1 MSIVVYYCGRYNNIM
16 VRVVFMGTPKF
27 ASTCLHTLQKEHD
40 VVGVVTQP
48 DRPSGRGRKLR
59 PNAVNITAQEFQL
72 PVITPNNIN
81 TTEAVDTLNRWEPDV
96 IVVAA
101 YGQILSDTVINL
113 PTNGCI
119 NVHASL
125 LPRHRGASP
134 IAAAIMAND
143 VHTGITIMQM
153 DSGMDTGPLL
163 AQQEIS
169 IRSDHTT
176 GTLTNALEILGA
188 NLLHRTLPGYISGT
202 INPIPQ
208 NPNLVTY
215 APRMSKSVGHLSF
228 DKTAVELERK
238 IRAMTPWPG
247 AFVMLGEKR
256 IKILQAQAITGS
268 GQPGRTMFLSKNIV
282 VGTGY
287 GLLQLQQIQAPGKR
301 PMQAND
307 YVRGFQDFVGS
318 MLE

>member
-1 MSIVVYYCGRYNNIM
+1 MSIVVYYRGRYNHIM

-27 ASTCLHTLQKEHD
+27 ASTCLHILQKKYD

-48 DRPSGRGRKLR
+48 DRPSGRGRKLK
-59 PNAVNITAQEFQL
+59 PSEVNITAQEFQL

-81 TTEAVDTLNRWEPDV
+81 NTVAIDQIKLWKPDV

-101 YGQILSDTVINL
+101 YGQILCDTILKL
-113 PTNGCI
+113 PVNGCI
-119 NVHASL
+119 NIHASL

-134 IAAAIMAND
+134 ISAAIMAAD
-143 VHTGITIMQM
+143 VHTGITIMKM

-163 AQQEIS
+163 TQQAVS

-176 GTLTNALEILGA
+176 GTLTDSLAVVGA
-188 NLLHRTLPGYISGT
+188 NLLHSALPGYIAGE
-202 INPIPQ
+202 IKPIPQ
-208 NPNLVTY
+208 NPTLSTY
-215 APRMSKSVGHLSF
+215 APLIRKNFGHLSF
-228 DKTAVELERK
+228 DKTAAAIERK

-247 AFVMLGEKR
+247 AFAMHGQKR

-268 GQPGRTMFLSKNIV
+268 GQPGKTMFLNKNIV
-282 VGTGY
+282 VGTGN

-301 PMQAND
+301 PMQATD
-307 YVRGFQDFVGS
+307 YVRGFQAFIGTI
-318 MLE
+318 LE

>member
-27 ASTCLHTLQKEHD
+27 ASNCLSTLLEEHD
-40 VVGVVTQP
+40 VIGVVTQP
-48 DRPSGRGRKLR
+48 ERPSGRGRKLR
-59 PNAVNITAQEFQL
+59 PSEVNITAQKFKL
-72 PVITPNNIN
+72 PVITPNKIN
-81 TTEAVDTLNRWEPDV
+81 EAAVIGELNQWSPDV

-101 YGQILSDTVINL
+101 YGQLLSNTIINL
-113 PTNGCI
+113 PTKGCI

-143 VHTGITIMQM
+143 VHTGVTIMKI
-153 DSGMDTGPLL
+153 DAGMDTGPLL
-163 AQQEIS
+163 SQQEIS

-176 GTLTNALEILGA
+176 GTLTDSLAILGA
-188 NLLHRTLPGYISGT
+188 DLLRRTLPAYISGQ
-202 INPIPQ
+202 ISPIPQ
-208 NPNLVTY
+208 NPNLATY
-215 APRMSKSVGHLSF
+215 APMMTKAFGHLSF
-228 DKTAVELERK
+228 DKTAQDLERK

-247 AFVMLGEKR
+247 AFAMHGEKR
-256 IKILQAQAITGS
+256 IKILQAQAIVGS
-268 GQPGRTMFLSKNIV
+268 AQPGKITYLNKNIV

-307 YVRGFQDFVGS
+307 YVRGFQSFVGS
-318 MLE
+318 ILE

>member
-27 ASTCLHTLQKEHD
+27 ASTCLHILHKKHD

-48 DRPSGRGRKLR
+48 DRPSGRGRKLK
-59 PNAVNITAQEFQL
+59 PSEVHITAQKYQL
-72 PVITPNNIN
+72 PVITPNHIN
-81 TTEAVDTLNRWEPDV
+81 NTIAIDQIKLWKPDV

-101 YGQILSDTVINL
+101 YGQILCDTILNL

-134 IAAAIMAND
+134 ISAAIMAND
-143 VHTGITIMQM
+143 VHTGITIMKM

-163 AQQEIS
+163 AQKEIS
-169 IRSDHTT
+169 ICSDHTT
-176 GTLTNALEILGA
+176 GTLTNSLEMIGA
-188 NLLHRTLPGYISGT
+188 NLLHRTLPSYIAGE
-202 INPIPQ
+202 IRPIPQ
-208 NPNLVTY
+208 NPNLATH
-215 APRMSKSVGHLSF
+215 APLIRKDFGHLSF
-228 DKTAVELERK
+228 DNTAAAIERK

-247 AFVMLGEKR
+247 AFAMHGQKR

-268 GQPGRTMFLSKNIV
+268 GQPGKTMFLNKNIV

-301 PMQAND
+301 PMQAAD
-307 YVRGFQDFVGS
+307 YVRGFQAFIGTI
-318 MLE
+318 LE

>member
-27 ASTCLHTLQKEHD
+27 ASTCLHTLQKKHD

-48 DRPSGRGRKLR
+48 DRPSGRGRRLS
-59 PNAVNITAQEFQL
+59 PSEVNITAQELQL

-81 TTEAVDTLNRWEPDV
+81 ATEAVDTLNRWKPDV

-101 YGQILSDTVINL
+101 YGQILSDTIINL
-113 PTNGCI
+113 PTYGCI

-153 DSGMDTGPLL
+153 DAGMDTGPLL

-176 GTLTNALEILGA
+176 GTLTTSLEILGA
-188 NLLHRTLPGYISGT
+188 NLLQRTLPGYITGK
-202 INPIPQ
+202 IHPILQ
-208 NPNLVTY
+208 NPTLVTY
-215 APRMSKSVGHLSF
+215 APMMRKAFGHLSF
-228 DKTAVELERK
+228 DKTAAELERK

-247 AFVMLGEKR
+247 AFVILGEKR
-256 IKILQAQAITGS
+256 IKILQAQAISGS
-268 GQPGRTMFLSKNIV
+268 GQPGKTMLLNKNIV
-282 VGTGY
+282 VGTGD
-287 GLLQLQQIQAPGKR
+287 GLLKLQQIQAPGKR
-301 PMQAND
+301 PMQTTD
-307 YVRGFQDFVGS
+307 YVRGFKAFVGS
-318 MLE
+318 VLE